1 MNVAWNPGFL
11 GLFATCLSS
20 GSVIVMELT
29 DTEIKTLASL
39 PADHK
44 ASASEKLYFLFL
56 YSTGLQL
63 YLVFKIVI

>member
-11 GLFATCLSS
+11 GLFAACLSS

-29 DTEIKTLASL
+29 ETEIKTLASL

-44 ASASEKLYFLFL
+44 ASASEKLFFSIL
-56 YSTGLQL
+56 YSTDLQL
-63 YLVFKIVI
+63 FLVFKIVI